1 MKVPVEVAGED
12 DEMRPGEQAADTAAP
27 VEDEGAQA
35 AEEAVAADEVE
46 APHEMTEEEMVEAA
60 KRRGEEAA
68 QREIESDAGRMKAER
83 DKLASE
89 LAEAQD
95 EAAQAKA
102 AAAKSADQLMR
113 LQADWENYRTRT
125 ARERNEER
133 ERAAEKLVV
142 SLLPVLDDME
152 RAIEHAGKAAATDG
166 ENTQLDQF
174 VSGIDA
180 VHTKMLGILAKEGV
194 EVIAPVGEAF
204 DPLAHQAVGRVD
216 DATVPDETVA
226 QVYQKGYRMGKK
238 VIRTAM
244 VTVAYGGPKREAPK
258 PDSGDAKGGA
268 EGAASGK

>member
-1 MKVPVEVAGED
+1 MKVPIEVAGED
-12 DEMRPGEQAADTAAP
+12 DEKKPEEQAADTAAP
-27 VEDEGAQA
+27 ADDQKAQDD
-35 AEEAVAADEVE
+35 EAVVADEVE

-152 RAIEHAGKAAATDG
+152 RAIEHANKAAATDG
-166 ENTQLDQF
+166 EGTQLDQF

-194 EVIAPVGEAF
+194 EVIDPAGEAF

-216 DATVPDETVA
+216 DASVPDETVA

-258 PDSGDAKGGA
+258 PDDADGA
-268 EGAASGK
+268 QGK